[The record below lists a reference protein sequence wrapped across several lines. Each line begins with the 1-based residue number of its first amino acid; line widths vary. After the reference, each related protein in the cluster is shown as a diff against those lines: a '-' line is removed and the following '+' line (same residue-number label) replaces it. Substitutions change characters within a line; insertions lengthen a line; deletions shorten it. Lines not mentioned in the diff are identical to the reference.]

1 MSSPVEAA
9 PTLHQLRFVFK
20 GSAPYL
26 CFVPDVTSGDI
37 ARLWAGISHRHSH
50 APVAIDLTLAPAAPL
65 PNHTPA
71 APLPSHTPAAPL
83 PRRTPAAAQSG
94 CMPAAPATSLADGE
108 RAMNWLPAHL
118 PWRA

>member
-1 MSSPVEAA
+1 MPSPVEVA

-20 GSAPYL
+20 ESPPYL

-37 ARLWAGISHRHSH
+37 ARLWAGISHRHSQ

-65 PNHTPA
+65 PG
-71 APLPSHTPAAPL
+71 
-83 PRRTPAAAQSG
+83 RTPR
-94 CMPAAPATSLADGE
+94 APATRLSDGE
-108 RAMNWLPAHL
+108 RGMNWLPAHL